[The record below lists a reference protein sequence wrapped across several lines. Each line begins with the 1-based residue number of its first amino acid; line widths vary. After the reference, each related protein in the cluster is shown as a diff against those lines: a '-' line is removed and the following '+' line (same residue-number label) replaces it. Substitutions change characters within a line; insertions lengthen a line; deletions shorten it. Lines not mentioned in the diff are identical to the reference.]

1 MPTRVN
7 INGTIVAPDQAM
19 ISVFDHG
26 FLFGDSVYEAFRTY
40 RGKPF
45 LFTRHHDRL
54 EISARGIY
62 LDLPWKLERMRSE
75 VLRTIDAANNP
86 GDSKV
91 RLIVTRGAGDV
102 NASPE
107 TCADPRVIII
117 VEPLPEF
124 PVKMYSEGVKM
135 TVSSVTRG
143 GMVAAY
149 KTGNLMHQVLASR
162 EARDRGAYDAILLTA
177 DGFMSDG
184 ISCNIYMVQGS
195 IIKTPG
201 SEAAIIEGI
210 TKAAVVLIARD
221 LGLDLRQGLFKPE
234 EIHRSD
240 EMFFTSS
247 YREVV
252 PVVRVDGKPIGNGKP
267 GLWTTKILAAY
278 HEAVEKLIAED

>member
-1 MPTRVN
+1 MPTCVN
-7 INGTIVAPDQAM
+7 INGTILAPDQAM

-40 RGKPF
+40 GRKPF
-45 LFTRHHDRL
+45 LFKRHHDRL
-54 EISARGIY
+54 EISARGTY
-62 LDLPWKLERMRSE
+62 LELPWTLEHTRAE
-75 VLRTIDAANNP
+75 VLRTLEAANNP

-91 RLIVTRGAGDV
+91 RLIVTRGTGDV

-107 TCADPRVIII
+107 SCVDPKLIII
-117 VEPLPEF
+117 VEPLPDF
-124 PVKMYSEGVKM
+124 PAKMYSEGVEM

-149 KTGNLMHQVLASR
+149 KTGNLIHQVLASR
-162 EARDRGAYDAILLTA
+162 EARERGAYDAILLTT

-184 ISCNIYMVQGS
+184 IGCNVYMVQGS
-195 IIKTPG
+195 TIKTPG

-221 LGLDLRQGLFKPE
+221 LGLELQQGLFKPD
-234 EIHRSD
+234 EIYRSD

-267 GLWTTKILAAY
+267 GPWTTKILAAY
-278 HEAVEKLIAED
+278 HDAVEKLIAED